1 MKELQASKHLQSQ
14 LTKHSHSL
22 REPTFHTSQPPVTT
36 TYMPI
41 YHYLT
46 NRHTPVTTPTF
57 TILPTVNFNNTVES
71 SRAIMY
77 YLIQT
82 PHHTRPYLST
92 VSFIANDF
100 ANWGCRVTC
109 HANNSA
115 YITEIRYQEKR
126 NRPGSRRIEL
136 MEVWAKEVLARKSQ
150 QEQPPQDISSRTDTT
165 AARKARASAFAQDFV
180 SSLSAFGTCRLRL
193 RTRKV
198 LTLPES
204 PLVAPRALPNDPL
217 PLPAYP
223 QALVAKYTRLI
234 HRCAYTSCAALPSWA
249 DPDVAVA
256 DQVALEFRFEK
267 SLSRDHLST
276 ALNEAI
282 GKASGRMGK
291 VEKCKE
297 TGLTKVLMW
306 VDVGDL
312 LGRDKVEEEEPVPL
326 YERGAWVWPPR
337 YEDPEVAAVR

>member
-1 MKELQASKHLQSQ
+1 
-14 LTKHSHSL
+14 
-22 REPTFHTSQPPVTT
+22 
-36 TYMPI
+36 
-41 YHYLT
+41 
-46 NRHTPVTTPTF
+46 
-57 TILPTVNFNNTVES
+57 
-71 SRAIMY
+71 MY
-77 YLIQT
+77 YLIHT
-82 PHHTRPYLST
+82 PHHPRPYIST

-150 QEQPPQDISSRTDTT
+150 QQQPPSRTDTL

-180 SSLSAFGTCRLRL
+180 SGLSVFGTPPNLPL
-193 RTRKV
+193 TQMNHKV
-198 LTLPES
+198 LTIPES
-204 PLVAPRALPNDPL
+204 PIVAPRPLPNDPL

-223 QALVAKYTRLI
+223 RALVAKYTRLL
-234 HRCAYTSCAALPSWA
+234 HRCAYTSCATLPSWA
-249 DPDVAVA
+249 DPEIAIA
-256 DQVALEFRFEK
+256 DQVALEFRFDA
-267 SLSRDHLST
+267 SLGREQAGHPLLRGSIQMTPRDQLAA

-282 GKASGRMGK
+282 GKAGGRMGR

-297 TGLTKVLMW
+297 TGVTKVLMW

-312 LGRDKVEEEEPVPL
+312 MRRDKEEEEEPVPV
-326 YERGAWVWPPR
+326 YERGAWVWPPV
-337 YEDPEVAAVR
+337 YEECAVC